1 MNFADMT
8 LPQLAKAYN
17 EMVRSPTGPQFVDRE
32 VTKFRDKPTAIARC
46 EALANSIR
54 TWAQARTRR
63 PTSEAN
69 NGEGVARSGGLV
81 SFWHDD
87 NGWWF
92 GNEEAGVGPF
102 ASYYEAIDHYQVE

>member
-8 LPQLAKAYN
+8 LPQLAEAYN

-46 EALANSIR
+46 EALADSIR
-54 TWAQARTRR
+54 TWAQARK
-63 PTSEAN
+63 AN
-69 NGEGVARSGGLV
+69 NDEGVAPSGNLV
-81 SFWHDD
+81 SFWYDD

-92 GNEEAGVGPF
+92 GDEGPF
-102 ASYYEAIDHYQVE
+102 ASYDAAIDHYQVE